1 MLVRIVLFL
10 GLSLVLFAGGAVGWQ
25 WWQGNPVAAPAQTAA
40 AEAPAADAPASAAPQ
55 TGLVGAIEPV
65 SAPAQNWLITPG
77 GGLVDRDTVRAWL
90 RQDRLVEVRHVDIG
104 FSAPLSALLAP
115 GESLPAPVY
124 RPVFAD
130 IRAKALAEGL
140 CAPVVATI
148 ASACA
153 VHMARAPE
161 GGLSEDGETAR
172 FAFRL
177 VFTQKPEAE
186 PLPDLSTR
194 ILMRDFARV
203 LADDA
208 PADALATPA
217 AALQTALAGVTA
229 ACPPGGSHCRLLRL
243 ALDWKGPGQAESRAE
258 IAWLMPLPAGMYPA
272 PPLET
277 APVEE

>member
-1 MLVRIVLFL
+1 MV
-10 GLSLVLFAGGAVGWQ
+10 AGQSRGR
-25 WWQGNPVAAPAQTAA
+25 PAQTAA

-90 RQDRLVEVRHVDIG
+90 RQDRLVEERYLDLA

-130 IRAKALAEGL
+130 IRAKALATGL
-140 CAPVVATI
+140 CQPLVDTI
-148 ASACA
+148 AAACA
-153 VHMARAPE
+153 VHRAVVPE
-161 GGLSEDGETAR
+161 GGVSEDGLSAA
-172 FAFRL
+172 FGFRL
-177 VFTQKPEAE
+177 VYTLKPEAG
-186 PLPDLSTR
+186 PLPDLASHVLHEEYTGLADRDPTAEQTATPQAFLAWALAEMPSTCPESGLSCR
-194 ILMRDFARV
+194 ILSMNMIWKAPGDVHATARI
-203 LADDA
+203 
-208 PADALATPA
+208 
-217 AALQTALAGVTA
+217 G
-229 ACPPGGSHCRLLRL
+229 
-243 ALDWKGPGQAESRAE
+243 
-258 IAWLMPLPAGMYPA
+258 WLMPLPAGMYPA